1 MAGARKI
8 VTSLAA
14 IAAAFSPAVADVAK
28 LHQNNSIHYPDFK
41 SGGRQASVKRKLER
55 YYGKGIYNY
64 NKELVDK
71 VDASQGWCKRLL
83 GLITYDK
90 VVSVAKNN
98 WNITD
103 RQPGAGGGGG
113 AARSSAFNST
123 RSHHHIARGAAV
135 DAPHYDEAAEVNDL
149 INKIKDKGG
158 FEEYG
163 DSVEFLLLSCTIY
176 MVKGEGAEHD
186 KIMSAANHNAR
197 CMYANFGAQVR
208 AEIFASSKAELVDYR
223 AERAEIDAE
232 VKREFRDRTAGGKTA
247 HVFAMA
253 MTGAEEL
260 EEGHADRDKRC
271 VGRLNAT
278 VAAVDAET
286 LRVGP
291 HNVGRFVNYPFH
303 RWFLVVMTLHL
314 GVVLPVE
321 TAVCEMAL
329 WA

>member
-1 MAGARKI
+1 MGKI
-8 VTSLAA
+8 VASLTALV
-14 IAAAFSPAVADVAK
+14 AAFSPAAAGVGK
-28 LHQNNSIHYPDFK
+28 LHQMNSIHYPDFK
-41 SGGRQASVKRKLER
+41 SGGRQDSVKRKVER
-55 YYGKGIYNY
+55 YYGKGHYPHDA
-64 NKELVDK
+64 ELVAN
-71 VDASQGWCKRLL
+71 VNASQKWCERLL

-90 VVSVAKNN
+90 VVSVMKNN
-98 WNITD
+98 WNIND
-103 RQPGAGGGGG
+103 SQPGSGGG
-113 AARSSAFNST
+113 ATRSSAFNAT

-135 DAPHYDEAAEVNDL
+135 DTPHYDEAAEVNDL

-163 DSVEFLLLSCTIY
+163 DSVEFLLLACTIY

-197 CMYANFGAQVR
+197 CMYANFGVQVR
-208 AEIFASSKAELVDYR
+208 DGNFASSKAELVDFR
-223 AERAEIDAE
+223 EDRGEIDAE
-232 VKREFRDRTAGGKTA
+232 VKKEFRERTADGQTA
-247 HVFAMA
+247 YVLAVA
-253 MTGAEEL
+253 ESGAEEL

>member
-14 IAAAFSPAVADVAK
+14 VAAAFSPAVADVAK
-28 LHQNNSIHYPDFK
+28 LHQINSIHHPDFK
-41 SGGRQASVKRKLER
+41 SGGGQDSVKRKLER
-55 YYGKGIYNY
+55 YYGKGIYKY
-64 NKELVDK
+64 DKELVDK
-71 VDASQGWCKRLL
+71 VDACMDWCQRLL

-103 RQPGAGGGGG
+103 RQASSGLGA
-113 AARSSAFNST
+113 AARSSAFNAKRT
-123 RSHHHIARGAAV
+123 HHHIARGATV
-135 DAPHYDEAAEVNDL
+135 DAPHYAEAAEVNEL
-149 INKIKDKGG
+149 INNIKDKGG
-158 FEEYG
+158 FEDYG
-163 DSVEFLLLSCTIY
+163 QSVEFLLLACTIY

-197 CMYANFGAQVR
+197 CMYANFGVQVR
-208 AEIFASSKAELVDYR
+208 DGNFASSKAELVDFR
-223 AERAEIDAE
+223 EDRGEIDAE

-278 VAAVDAET
+278 VAAVDADV
-286 LRVGP
+286 LRVAGS
-291 HNVGRFVNYPFH
+291 NAGRFVEYPFQ
-303 RWFLVVMTLHL
+303 RWFLLVLTLHL

>member
-14 IAAAFSPAVADVAK
+14 IAAAFSPDVADVAK

-55 YYGKGIYNY
+55 YYGKGGYKY
-64 NKELVDK
+64 DAEPVAK
-71 VDASQGWCKRLL
+71 VDACQSWCKRLL
-83 GLITYDK
+83 GLLTYDK
-90 VVSVAKNN
+90 VASVAKNHY
-98 WNITD
+98 NITD
-103 RQPGAGGGGG
+103 RQAHSGLGA
-113 AARSSAFNST
+113 AARSSAFNANMT
-123 RSHHHIARGAAV
+123 HHHIARGAAV
-135 DAPHYDEAAEVNDL
+135 DAPHYVEAAEVNDL

-158 FEEYG
+158 FEDYG
-163 DSVEFLLLSCTIY
+163 QSVEFLLLACTIY

-208 AEIFASSKAELVDYR
+208 AKNFASSKAELVDFR
-223 AERAEIDAE
+223 EDRGEIGDA
-232 VKREFRDRTAGGKTA
+232 VKREFRERTAGGKTA

-260 EEGHADRDKRC
+260 REGHADRGKRC

-278 VAAVDAET
+278 VAAVDEEA
-286 LRVGP
+286 LRVTHGKAD
-291 HNVGRFVNYPFH
+291 RFVNYAFH
-303 RWFLVVMTLHL
+303 RWFLLVLTLHL